1 MGERI
6 LGVSLDDLRRDRT
19 SVKWRRYGP
28 DVIPLWIA
36 EMDCAPCP
44 AVVDA
49 VSAAVRRGDTGY
61 ATTDEYAVALA
72 SFAEAEWN
80 WGFDPRT
87 TTRVTDVLTGI
98 THLLGLFTDA
108 GGPVVVSP
116 PVYNAFYEV
125 VEAAGR
131 RIVEAPLDS
140 AGRLD
145 FDCVANVFAELGGRG
160 ERAVYLLSNPH
171 NPLGTVHSAGE
182 LATLAALAAEHSVQV
197 VSDEIHGP
205 LVFST
210 STFTP
215 YLTVPGSARG
225 ITVTSASKAW
235 NLAGLKAAVLVP
247 GELAVDELR
256 RLHPFVTFGASHLG
270 VIAQT
275 AAYADGRDW
284 VHRLVEELDAN
295 RRLLDELVSAELPGA
310 VLTVPEATYLAW
322 IDLRPLGLG
331 DHPGPELEKRA
342 RVGLSDGP
350 AYGSGGAGHARLNFA
365 TSAEILREAVARI
378 AGCLD

>member
-61 ATTDEYAVALA
+61 AMTDEYAVALA

-275 AAYADGRDW
+275 AAYADGREW
-284 VHRLVEELDAN
+284 VHRLVEELGAN